1 MTRSDQIGP
10 VTEMAIVNAFTKL
23 IFVDEHYSE
32 EEVVIVDAL
41 RAVSADALRESY
53 EQIGEYLRRLGVRE
67 MIQLVALVKEHI
79 DLHGSAL
86 GSSLNQPQSDAGL
99 RSAGLCSAASSRR
112 IH

>member
-53 EQIGEYLRRLGVRE
+53 
-67 MIQLVALVKEHI
+67 
-79 DLHGSAL
+79 
-86 GSSLNQPQSDAGL
+86 
-99 RSAGLCSAASSRR
+99 
-112 IH
+112 